1 VAAAPVQIAL
11 LRGINVGGNK
21 LVGMAALREL
31 LAGNGY
37 DDVRTYLQSGNV
49 LLSSAAPPAR
59 LERDLEELIADGL
72 GVDLQVFVR
81 TRDELADVIER
92 DPLRDVVDDPAKYLV
107 SFLSAKPKAAVVRE
121 LAALDAEPE
130 RFVISGRELY
140 AWHPGGIGRSALRNV
155 LTEKKLGVSATGRNW
170 KTVTKLLELAD
181 E

>member
-1 VAAAPVQIAL
+1 MAAAPVQIAL

-31 LAGNGY
+31 LAGSGY

-49 LLSSAAPPAR
+49 LLSSRARPAQLEHD
-59 LERDLEELIADGL
+59 LERLVAEGL
-72 GVDLQVFVR
+72 GVDVQVLVR
-81 TRDELADVIER
+81 TRDELAGVIER
-92 DPLRDVVDDPAKYLV
+92 DPLGDVVDDPARYLV
-107 SFLSAKPKAAVVRE
+107 SFLSAKPKAAVVRD
-121 LAALDAEPE
+121 LAALDVEPE

-140 AWHPGGIGRSALRNV
+140 AWHPDGIGRSALRKV
-155 LTEKKLGVSATGRNW
+155 LTERRLGVSATGRNW

>member
-1 VAAAPVQIAL
+1 MAAGVQIAL

-21 LVGMAALREL
+21 LVGMAALRKL
-31 LAGNGY
+31 LADQGY

-49 LLSSAAPPAR
+49 LLSSAAPPKR
-59 LERDLEELIADGL
+59 LERDLERLIADGL
-72 GVDLQVFVR
+72 GVDVQVFVR
-81 TRDELADVIER
+81 TRDELADVIDH
-92 DPLRDVVDDPAKYLV
+92 DPFGDVVDDPAKYLV

-130 RFVISGRELY
+130 RFVVSGRELY
-140 AWHPGGIGRSALRNV
+140 AWHPDGIGRSPLRKV

-181 E
+181 A